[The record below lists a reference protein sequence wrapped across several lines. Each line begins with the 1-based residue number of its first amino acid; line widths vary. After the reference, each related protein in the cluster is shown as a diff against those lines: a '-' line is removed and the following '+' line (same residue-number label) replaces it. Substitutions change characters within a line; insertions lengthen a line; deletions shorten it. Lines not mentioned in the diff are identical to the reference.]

1 MLGSSPSYRGYD
13 TRCIL
18 QPPAIAAVKHEVLAR
33 AGDTPDDA
41 PGIGTEGAEIAV
53 VAVRIAEMGAAP
65 GAGGEVE
72 IVEEAAVGEVNGRAR
87 GSGKH
92 VAVGLQRRALMRAD
106 GEAPLLAA
114 QQAAAIGRE
123 GGGPADRKS
132 VVEGRGVSVRVD
144 LGGRG
149 LIK

>member
-18 QPPAIAAVKHEVLAR
+18 QPPAIAAIKHEVLAR

-72 IVEEAAVGEVNGRAR
+72 IV
-87 GSGKH
+87 
-92 VAVGLQRRALMRAD
+92 D
-106 GEAPLLAA
+106 
-114 QQAAAIGRE
+114 AIGRE
-123 GGGPADRKS
+123 SCRDRVCHYVSIS
-132 VVEGRGVSVRVD
+132 VVAVS
-144 LGGRG
+144 LKKQTH
-149 LIK
+149 LATC

>member
-72 IVEEAAVGEVNGRAR
+72 IVEEAAVGGVNGRAR
-87 GSGKH
+87 GRGKN
-92 VAVGLQRRALMRAD
+92 GRA
-106 GEAPLLAA
+106 
-114 QQAAAIGRE
+114 
-123 GGGPADRKS
+123 S
-132 VVEGRGVSVRVD
+132 VRGRGGQD
-144 LGGRG
+144 G
-149 LIK
+149 

>member
-53 VAVRIAEMGAAP
+53 VAVRIAAMGAAP
-65 GAGGEVE
+65 GAGGAVE
-72 IVEEAAVGEVNGRAR
+72 IVEIGRASCR
-87 GSGKH
+87 DRLCQYVSTSG
-92 VAVGLQRRALMRAD
+92 VARYFT
-106 GEAPLLAA
+106 
-114 QQAAAIGRE
+114 
-123 GGGPADRKS
+123 
-132 VVEGRGVSVRVD
+132 
-144 LGGRG
+144 
-149 LIK
+149 